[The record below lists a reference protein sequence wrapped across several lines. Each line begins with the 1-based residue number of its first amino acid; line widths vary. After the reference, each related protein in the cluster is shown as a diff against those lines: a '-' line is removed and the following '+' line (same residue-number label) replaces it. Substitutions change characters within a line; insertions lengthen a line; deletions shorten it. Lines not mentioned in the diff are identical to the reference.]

1 MGHVGQFFLFLGA
14 SLFDVYGSPRPYFL
28 ILNSSFSLILIR
40 EYHDIPY
47 LSSIYSICQL
57 DAGWQDSMT
66 TSTLSFLSLRCQVN
80 QGWFSLNIW
89 AFFGQNTA
97 HENSF
102 VPSMNH
108 FHWKNIDLYQ
118 KWASWDI
125 YFHLGFFIFLHCHH
139 KGFFLSIWPIS
150 KKDLSHETSFILRIT
165 HFPWTN
171 IDL

>member
-1 MGHVGQFFLFLGA
+1 MGHFFLLLGA
-14 SLFDVYGSPRPYFL
+14 SSFHLYGSPRPYFL
-28 ILNSSFSLILIR
+28 SLNTFLSLILMG
-40 EYHDIPY
+40 EYTNIPIFLLY
-47 LSSIYSICQL
+47 YIICEM

-66 TSTLSFLSLRCQVN
+66 TFTLSFLSLRCQVS

-89 AFFGQNTA
+89 AFYGQNTA

-102 VPSMNH
+102 VPRMNH

-139 KGFFLSIWPIS
+139 EEFFLSIWPICRQ
-150 KKDLSHETSFILRIT
+150 DLSHDTSFVPRMS
-165 HFPWTN
+165 HFAQKN
-171 IDL
+171 INL